1 MSCIK
6 HPASRMIIKH
16 HHRASSHA
24 RAFSKVML
32 CPLSCQVQYRMH
44 PSISAFPNAQFYDS
58 ALQDGITAEQR
69 PRPAFNWPS
78 SRHPVVF
85 FDIKGAEQAT
95 QGGSKS
101 NRVEAAAVVEAL
113 KKLLDGGLSLGQ
125 IGIVSPYAAQVQI
138 LSELT
143 RSIDGSS
150 DDGRGRYSSSDA
162 GGHQGSG
169 LHASCALGHAG

>member
-1 MSCIK
+1 M
-6 HPASRMIIKH
+6 
-16 HHRASSHA
+16 
-24 RAFSKVML
+24 
-32 CPLSCQVQYRMH
+32 
-44 PSISAFPNAQFYDS
+44 
-58 ALQDGITAEQR
+58 
-69 PRPAFNWPS
+69 
-78 SRHPVVF
+78 VF

-125 IGIVSPYAAQVQI
+125 IGMVSPYAAQVQI

-143 RSIDGSS
+143 RSIDGSR

-162 GGHQGSG
+162 GGHQDSG
-169 LHASCALGHAG
+169 LHVCSCSLDHAEHAVMCCDASVLCTQLLGLLRAVPSRS